1 MFSLKKA
8 CWLGWCILGF
18 QPLLAQDTPAVS
30 LELVEIVSKPLEAT
44 TVLPGELMPYQK
56 IDVFARVTGFVES
69 VRVDRGSFVKKGQ
82 ILATVS
88 APEMNAQLAEAN
100 ANVVAIQAEHSEAE
114 AKLAAAESTYHRL
127 KDAAETPGVVAE
139 NDLVLAER
147 SVEAG
152 KARALSLEKSIEASK
167 AAVHAIDEIKRYT
180 AITAEFDGVITAR
193 FAHPGS
199 LVGPEGGSGE
209 PLFRLEQ
216 IRRLRLVAPVPE
228 AYASSI
234 AKRATVDFTVPA
246 YPGQRFRGIVA
257 RPAFAVDPKTR
268 TMPVELD
275 VDNRS
280 GKLSPG
286 MYAEIS
292 WPVRRKSESLFV
304 PLTAIKRTTERIFV
318 IRVSDGLAEWVD
330 VRQGTLQRDQAEVFG
345 DLKAGERLVLLATDE
360 IRPGTRI
367 MAK

>member
-1 MFSLKKA
+1 MLSSKKT
-8 CWLGWCILGF
+8 CWLGWCILSSHA
-18 QPLLAQDTPAVS
+18 LVAQDAPAVS
-30 LELVEIVSKPLEAT
+30 AELIEIVAKRLEAT
-44 TVLPGELMPYQK
+44 TVLPGELVPYQK

-69 VRVDRGSFVKKGQ
+69 VRVDRGSMVKKGQ

-100 ANVVAIQAEHSEAE
+100 AHVVAIEAGHSEAQ
-114 AKLAAAESTYHRL
+114 AKLAAAESTYQRL
-127 KDAAETPGVVAE
+127 KDAAKTPGVVAG

-147 SVEAG
+147 GVEAS
-152 KARALSLEKSIEASK
+152 KARARSLEHSIEASK
-167 AAVHAIDEIKRYT
+167 AAVAAIDEIKRYMVV
-180 AITAEFDGVITAR
+180 TAEFDGVITAR

-199 LVGPEGGSGE
+199 LVGPEGGTDE

-234 AKRATVDFTVPA
+234 TKRQRVDFTVPA
-246 YPGQRFRGIVA
+246 YPGDRFYGIVA

-275 VDNRS
+275 VNNRS

-292 WPVRRKSESLFV
+292 WPVRRRNESLFV

-318 IRVSDGLAEWVD
+318 IRASDGFAEWVD
-330 VRQGTLQRDQAEVFG
+330 VRQGNVSQDQSEVFG
-345 DLKAGERLVLLATDE
+345 DLKAGDRLILYATDE

-367 MAK
+367 LAK